1 MWVRMVFAKVD
12 LKDLDAVRVFYH
24 SDAISGVLRA
34 QPGYRFHYLLESVD
48 HPGEI
53 RSITAWGSRA
63 DAEAYERSGVS
74 AELVRQFGQWLT
86 MPPQVNSYEVRE

>member
-1 MWVRMVFAKVD
+1 MWVRMAFAKVD
-12 LKDLDAVRVFYH
+12 PKDLDAVRAFSR
-24 SDAISGVLRA
+24 SDAIAGVLRT
-34 QPGYRFHYLLESVD
+34 QPGYHFHYLLESVE

-63 DAEAYERSGVS
+63 DAEAYERSGVY